1 LKSDKSRFLI
11 PSLITFGIVR
21 EELP

>member
-21 EELP
+21 EALP